1 MQELKIKNVNFLHPI
16 MNAAGCHCTTKN
28 DLFKLAESFS
38 SAVVSKSSTL
48 DPREG
53 NCHPRYYD
61 NNVLSINSTG
71 LANNGYKFYNSIGEQ
86 IKKTKPYFLSVAGIK
101 KGDNLKII
109 KSLQGSQ
116 NFDFIEL
123 NLSCPNVIGKP
134 QIGYDSEAT
143 YETLRSVFEINS
155 TNLNIG
161 LKLPPYFDMMQ
172 FNIMADIF
180 KNFPISFLTC
190 INSLGNGFVFDEN
203 YKPSILPK
211 KGYGGIGGLVIKP
224 FGLSN
229 VRKFHEILS
238 NVPIIG
244 CGGIT
249 NGRDV
254 YEYLLSGA
262 SLVQVGTQ
270 LVKEGPGVFKRLLSE
285 LIIELDK
292 NNKKLTLKNI

>member
-1 MQELKIKNVNFLHPI
+1 MKEHKIKNVKFLHPI

-28 DLFKLAESFS
+28 ELSELSESFS
-38 SAVVSKSSTL
+38 SAVVSKSSTIEH
-48 DPREG
+48 REG
-53 NCHPRYYD
+53 NIHPRYYE

-71 LANNGYKFYNSIGEQ
+71 LANNGYKFYNNIGKT
-86 IKKTKPYFLSVAGIK
+86 IKKSKPYFLSVAGIE

-109 KSLQGSQ
+109 HSLQGSQ

-134 QIGYDSEAT
+134 QIGYDSEVT
-143 YETLRSVFEINS
+143 YETLRTVFEINS

-172 FNIMADIF
+172 FHIMADIF
-180 KNFPISFLTC
+180 KEFPISFLTC

-203 YKPSILPK
+203 YEPSILPK
-211 KGYGGIGGLVIKP
+211 NGYGGIGGLVIKP

-238 NVPIIG
+238 NIPIIG

-249 NGRDV
+249 KGRDI

-262 SLVQVGTQ
+262 TLVQVGTQ
-270 LVKEGPGVFKRLLSE
+270 LVKEGPSVFRRLLSE

-292 NNKKLTLKNI
+292 NNKKRT